1 MMLLLFPTNVE
12 RSVEVVMTNTT
23 MATTGTVATTA
34 TTATWSLLD
43 RESVEAL
50 QRILVD
56 SRSLPAPA
64 SVAVVA
70 LQLRAAWID
79 EDEPAPVAGLLGEL
93 DPAQLSD
100 SGLLIVAAAS
110 VVDPAWSGAGE
121 IDPDD
126 LVAISAL
133 DTADWLQIVVNGCKR
148 GAGQYF
154 MAEDFLDWIED
165 DVVTDDLEAIER
177 GLAWLDTMWR
187 SIGLIDDEDRL
198 TEVGEWVLPR
208 ALCHAWGASFD

>member
-1 MMLLLFPTNVE
+1 
-12 RSVEVVMTNTT
+12 MTSTT
-23 MATTGTVATTA
+23 TTTTA
-34 TTATWSLLD
+34 TMGTWSLLD

-50 QRILVD
+50 QRILAD
-56 SRSLPAPA
+56 GRLKPAPA
-64 SVAVVA
+64 SLGAVAS
-70 LQLRAAWID
+70 QLRTAWAN
-79 EDEPAPVAGLLGEL
+79 EEEPAPVAALLGEV

-100 SGLLIVAAAS
+100 SGLLIVAAAC
-110 VVDPAWSGAGE
+110 VVDPTWSGEGE

-165 DVVTDDLEAIER
+165 DVVTDDLEAVER
-177 GLAWLDTMWR
+177 GLAWLDSMWR

>member
-1 MMLLLFPTNVE
+1 M
-12 RSVEVVMTNTT
+12 
-23 MATTGTVATTA
+23 
-34 TTATWSLLD
+34 LD

-50 QRILVD
+50 QRILAQC
-56 SRSLPAPA
+56 RSLPAPA
-64 SVAVVA
+64 ELGAVASA
-70 LQLRAAWID
+70 LRMAWRG
-79 EDEPAPVAGLLGEL
+79 EKPAPVAALLSEL

-100 SGLLIVAAAS
+100 SGLLILAAAS
-110 VVDPAWSGAGE
+110 VVDPSWSGEGD

-133 DTADWLQIVVNGCKR
+133 DTADWLQIVVNGAKR

-165 DVVTDDLEAIER
+165 DVVTDDLEAVER
-177 GLAWLDTMWR
+177 GLAWLDGMWR
-187 SIGLIDDEDRL
+187 SLGLIDDEDRL

>member
-1 MMLLLFPTNVE
+1 MAEVTGSAFVEQADTLIDDEPT
-12 RSVEVVMTNTT
+12 SL
-23 MATTGTVATTA
+23 
-34 TTATWSLLD
+34 ATWSILD

-50 QRILVD
+50 QRILAEC
-56 SRSLPAPA
+56 RSLPAPMELCAAA
-64 SVAVVA
+64 SA
-70 LQLRAAWID
+70 LRSAWHD
-79 EDEPAPVAGLLGEL
+79 TEEPAPVAALLSEV

-100 SGLLIVAAAS
+100 SGLLILAAS
-110 VVDPAWSGAGE
+110 SVVEPAWSGEGD

-133 DTADWLQIVVNGCKR
+133 DTADWLQIVVNGAKR

-165 DVVTDDLEAIER
+165 DVVTDDLEAVER
-177 GLAWLDTMWR
+177 GLAWLDSIWR

-198 TEVGEWVLPR
+198 TKVGEWVLPR
-208 ALCHAWGASFD
+208 ALCHAWGSSFD

>member
-1 MMLLLFPTNVE
+1 VTGSAFLDPAAAFDDSSLL
-12 RSVEVVMTNTT
+12 SSQ
-23 MATTGTVATTA
+23 
-34 TTATWSLLD
+34 ATWSMLD
-43 RESVEAL
+43 RESVAAL
-50 QRILVD
+50 QRILAD
-56 SRSLPAPA
+56 GRSVPAPA
-64 SVAVVA
+64 SLPAVASA
-70 LQLRAAWID
+70 LRAAWND
-79 EDEPAPVAGLLGEL
+79 EEEPAQVAALLGEI
-93 DPAQLSD
+93 DPTQLSD
-100 SGLLIVAAAS
+100 PGLLILAAAS
-110 VVDPAWSGAGE
+110 VVDPTWSGEGD

-133 DTADWLQIVVNGCKR
+133 DTADWLQIVVNGAKR

-165 DVVTDDLEAIER
+165 DVVTDDLEAVER
-177 GLAWLDTMWR
+177 GLAWLDSMWR

>member
-1 MMLLLFPTNVE
+1 VTE
-12 RSVEVVMTNTT
+12 RGLAEPSGSLSV
-23 MATTGTVATTA
+23 
-34 TTATWSLLD
+34 ATWSMLD
-43 RESVEAL
+43 HESVGAL
-50 QRILVD
+50 QRILAD
-56 SRSLPAPA
+56 CRSLPAPTSLT
-64 SVAVVA
+64 SVASA
-70 LQLRAAWID
+70 LRAAWRD
-79 EDEPAPVAGLLGEL
+79 QENPAPVAALLGEV

-100 SGLLIVAAAS
+100 SGLLILAAAS
-110 VVDPAWSGAGE
+110 VVDPTWSGEGD

-133 DTADWLQIVVNGCKR
+133 DTADWLQIVVNGAKR

-165 DVVTDDLEAIER
+165 DVVTDDLEAVER
-177 GLAWLDTMWR
+177 GLAWLDSIWR

-198 TEVGEWVLPR
+198 TDVGEWVLPR

>member
-1 MMLLLFPTNVE
+1 MNPVLSLIDEPSTLA
-12 RSVEVVMTNTT
+12 SSMT
-23 MATTGTVATTA
+23 G
-34 TTATWSLLD
+34 SLLAQ
-43 RESVEAL
+43 ESVEAL
-50 QRILVD
+50 QRILAD
-56 SRSLPAPA
+56 CRSVPAPA
-64 SVAVVA
+64 SLGAVASALRVA
-70 LQLRAAWID
+70 WCDRG
-79 EDEPAPVAGLLGEL
+79 EPAPIAALLGEV

-100 SGLLIVAAAS
+100 NGLLILAASS
-110 VVDPAWSGAGE
+110 VVDPTWSGAGD

-133 DTADWLQIVVNGCKR
+133 DTADWLQIVVNGAKR

-165 DVVTDDLEAIER
+165 DVLSDDLAAVER
-177 GLAWLDTMWR
+177 GLEWLDRMWR

-198 TEVGEWVLPR
+198 SDVGEWILPR

>member
-1 MMLLLFPTNVE
+1 M
-12 RSVEVVMTNTT
+12 
-23 MATTGTVATTA
+23 
-34 TTATWSLLD
+34 ATWSLLD
-43 RESVEAL
+43 RESVGAL
-50 QRILVD
+50 QRILAD
-56 SRSLPAPA
+56 NRSLPAPA
-64 SVAVVA
+64 SLGGVAS
-70 LQLRAAWID
+70 QLRMDWVD
-79 EDEPAPVAGLLGEL
+79 EDGPALVAALLGEV

-110 VVDPAWSGAGE
+110 VVDPVWSGEGDL
-121 IDPDD
+121 DPDD

-165 DVVTDDLEAIER
+165 DVVTDDLEAVER
-177 GLAWLDTMWR
+177 GLAWLDTIWR

>member
-1 MMLLLFPTNVE
+1 V
-12 RSVEVVMTNTT
+12 
-23 MATTGTVATTA
+23 TGSAFLDSA
-34 TTATWSLLD
+34 AALDDFSPSSSHPTWSMLD

-50 QRILVD
+50 QRILAD
-56 SRSLPAPA
+56 GRSVPAPA
-64 SVAVVA
+64 SLPAVASA
-70 LQLRAAWID
+70 LRAAWND
-79 EDEPAPVAGLLGEL
+79 EQEPAQVAALLGDV

-100 SGLLIVAAAS
+100 SGLMILAAAS
-110 VVDPAWSGAGE
+110 VVDPTWLGE
-121 IDPDD
+121 GDIDPDD

-133 DTADWLQIVVNGCKR
+133 DTADWLQIVVNGAKR

-165 DVVTDDLEAIER
+165 DVVTDDLEAVER
-177 GLAWLDTMWR
+177 GLAWLDSMWR
-187 SIGLIDDEDRL
+187 SIGLIDEEDRL

>member
-1 MMLLLFPTNVE
+1 VTGSVFE
-12 RSVEVVMTNTT
+12 RPALSLVDMSSPLV
-23 MATTGTVATTA
+23 
-34 TTATWSLLD
+34 TWSMLH

-50 QRILVD
+50 QRILAD
-56 SRSLPAPA
+56 QRALPAPEA
-64 SVAVVA
+64 IGTVA
-70 LQLRAAWID
+70 LTLRSTWVDID
-79 EDEPAPVAGLLGEL
+79 NPTPVAALLNEV

-100 SGLLIVAAAS
+100 SGLLILATSS
-110 VVDPAWSGAGE
+110 VVDPVWSGEGE

-165 DVVTDDLEAIER
+165 EVVTDDLEAVER
-177 GLAWLDTMWR
+177 GLAWLDSVWR
-187 SIGLIDDEDRL
+187 SIGLIDAEDRL

>member
-1 MMLLLFPTNVE
+1 V
-12 RSVEVVMTNTT
+12 
-23 MATTGTVATTA
+23 TGSAFLDSA
-34 TTATWSLLD
+34 AALDDSSPLSSHPTWSMLD

-50 QRILVD
+50 QRILAD
-56 SRSLPAPA
+56 GRSVPAPA
-64 SVAVVA
+64 SLPAVA
-70 LQLRAAWID
+70 LALRAAWNDD
-79 EDEPAPVAGLLGEL
+79 EEPAQVAALLGDV

-100 SGLLIVAAAS
+100 SGLLILAAAS
-110 VVDPAWSGAGE
+110 VVDPAWSGEGD

-133 DTADWLQIVVNGCKR
+133 DTADWLQIVVNGAKR

-165 DVVTDDLEAIER
+165 DVVTDDLEAVER
-177 GLAWLDTMWR
+177 GLAWLDSMWR

>member
-1 MMLLLFPTNVE
+1 
-12 RSVEVVMTNTT
+12 MTDS
-23 MATTGTVATTA
+23 TTA

-50 QRILVD
+50 QRILAD
-56 SRSLPAPA
+56 SRSVPAPA
-64 SVAVVA
+64 SLGAVASH
-70 LQLRAAWID
+70 LRMDWVD
-79 EDEPAPVAGLLGEL
+79 EDGRALVAALLGEV

-110 VVDPAWSGAGE
+110 VVDPVWSGKGDL
-121 IDPDD
+121 DPDD
-126 LVAISAL
+126 LVAISSL

-165 DVVTDDLEAIER
+165 DVVTDDLEAVER

>member
-1 MMLLLFPTNVE
+1 VTGSAFVDSAASLNDF
-12 RSVEVVMTNTT
+12 SVLSSLP
-23 MATTGTVATTA
+23 
-34 TTATWSLLD
+34 TWSILD
-43 RESVEAL
+43 RESIEAL
-50 QRILVD
+50 QRILAD
-56 SRSLPAPA
+56 GRSVPAPA
-64 SVAVVA
+64 SLSAVASA
-70 LQLRAAWID
+70 LRAAWHD
-79 EDEPAPVAGLLGEL
+79 EEEPAQVAALLGEV

-100 SGLLIVAAAS
+100 SGLLILAAAS
-110 VVDPAWSGAGE
+110 VVDPTWSGEGD

-133 DTADWLQIVVNGCKR
+133 DTADWLQIVVNGAKR

-165 DVVTDDLEAIER
+165 DVVTDDLEAVER
-177 GLAWLDTMWR
+177 GLAWLDSIWR

-198 TEVGEWVLPR
+198 TEVGEWILPR